1 MRHGTFASMDF
12 RISRK
17 FDLRRGS
24 LLAFVEISN
33 VLDRNNECCLDWDI
47 MDGPAGEEVLERGL
61 DYWMPMLPAIGV
73 LWEF

>member
-1 MRHGTFASMDF
+1 VDVRL
-12 RISRK
+12 SRK

-33 VLDRNNECCLDWDI
+33 VLNRKNECCLDWDI
-47 MDGPAGEEVLERGL
+47 IEGPAGEDALEHGL
-61 DYWMPMLPAIGV
+61 DHWMSILPAIGV